1 MKSEVKGTATSKRLG
16 DTALD
21 NERKMEG
28 QSLQFISFTPHNF
41 YFIQIEII
49 FLTGL
54 RDVLLH
60 TSFGIGGGYKFCH
73 QRIRQYFTFLHF
85 CSKVVLGAVRFL
97 QFFNLFAKCLRGLLE
112 LSNDFDSAI
121 HCGIKVICSLL
132 ERPGEFE

>member
-16 DTALD
+16 NTILD

-73 QRIRQYFTFLHF
+73 
-85 CSKVVLGAVRFL
+85 
-97 QFFNLFAKCLRGLLE
+97 
-112 LSNDFDSAI
+112 
-121 HCGIKVICSLL
+121 
-132 ERPGEFE
+132 